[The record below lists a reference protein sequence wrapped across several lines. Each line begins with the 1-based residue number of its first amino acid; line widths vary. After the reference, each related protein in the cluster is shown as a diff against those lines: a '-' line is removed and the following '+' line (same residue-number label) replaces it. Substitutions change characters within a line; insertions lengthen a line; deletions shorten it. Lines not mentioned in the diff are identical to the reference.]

1 MALTKRQKTTLKKHK
16 KHHTAKH
23 MTTMRKAMRK
33 GKSFTQA
40 HKLAMK
46 KKRGEKMRKKG
57 AKGAPTAKA
66 FKKSQA

>member
-1 MALTKRQKTTLKKHK
+1 MPKTDYVKGISMRGLTKRQKTAMRRHK

-33 GKSFTQA
+33 GKTFTQA

-46 KKRGEKMRKKG
+46 KVGK
-57 AKGAPTAKA
+57 
-66 FKKSQA
+66 

>member
-1 MALTKRQKTTLKKHK
+1 MALTKRQKSTLKKHK

-23 MTTMRKAMRK
+23 MTTMRKTMRK

-46 KKRGEKMRKKG
+46 KVGK
-57 AKGAPTAKA
+57 
-66 FKKSQA
+66 